1 MKSVSAHATRPSVT
15 LASGEVLSADVVVGA
30 DGYLN
35 GAWFTRTYVMDAHEQ
50 EDTKTPTGM
59 QMFRCMCVCFLFLQL
74 APRALRGVG
83 LCSGGGADFYRG
95 TVRSCQRRTCS
106 SRRRTRSSWR
116 SFASR

>member
-1 MKSVSAHATRPSVT
+1 MKSVTAHETRPSVT

-59 QMFRCMCVCFLFLQL
+59 QMFRCMCVCSVFALGS
-74 APRALRGVG
+74 ARVAWGRALFGK
-83 LCSGGGADFYRG
+83 GADVHRG
-95 TVRSCQRRTCS
+95 AVRSCRRRTCS